1 MRRQYVIAAS
11 FALFILFGSAV
22 AFGAKAQAGLE
33 QQVDSLFV
41 IASSGEVKYR
51 DMVEPAIE
59 AIAAIGADAVPV
71 LIDKFVTKS
80 ARERLTIT
88 NILKKIGAPA
98 VPLLVEALNR
108 SDGRI
113 VQRVCA
119 VLGDIGDTAAVGPL
133 VAVTSHSRWQVRDQA
148 VGALGKIGDH
158 RADGPVMAAL
168 GDAIGEV
175 RKAAAV
181 SSGKLAIG
189 AAVRRLVHVLG
200 DDFYGARMSAAHSL
214 LSLDTAEVTAVLADS
229 LGSTNHFVGDLGCF
243 ILSEYTGDDRAL
255 NLLYSQS
262 ESSDALRRA
271 HAVVAII
278 KADPEDLC
286 GWHELLVDR
295 ESDRL
300 ARLKMQSALSSLKN
314 EE

>member
-1 MRRQYVIAAS
+1 VIAAS
-11 FALFILFGSAV
+11 LSLFILFGSEV
-22 AFGAKAQAGLE
+22 ALGATAQAELE
-33 QQVDSLFV
+33 QRVDSLFV

-59 AIAAIGADAVPV
+59 AIAAMGVDAVPV

-88 NILKKIGAPA
+88 NILKKIGGPA
-98 VPLLVEALNR
+98 VPLLIEALNR
-108 SDGRI
+108 PDGRI
-113 VQRVCA
+113 VQRVCG
-119 VLGDIGDTAAVGPL
+119 VLGDIGDTAAVGSL
-133 VAVTSHSRWQVRDQA
+133 MAVASHSRWQVRDQA

-158 RADGPVMAAL
+158 QADGVVMAAL
-168 GDAIGEV
+168 DDAIGEV

-181 SSGKLAIG
+181 SSGKLTIQAS
-189 AAVRRLVHVLG
+189 VRKLVHVLG
-200 DDFYGARMSAAHSL
+200 DDFYGARMSAVHSL
-214 LSLDTAEVTAVLADS
+214 LNLDTAQVTAVLADS
-229 LGSTNHFVGDLGCF
+229 LSSANHFVGNLGCF
-243 ILSEYTGDDRAL
+243 ILSEYTGDDQAL

-278 KADPEDLC
+278 KGDPEDLC
-286 GWHELLVDR
+286 GWHRLLVDR

-300 ARLKMQSALSSLKN
+300 ARLKMQSALNSLRN

>member
-11 FALFILFGSAV
+11 FGLFILFGSMLAV
-22 AFGAKAQAGLE
+22 GAAAQAGLE
-33 QQVDSLFV
+33 QRVDSLFV

-59 AIAAIGADAVPV
+59 AIAAMGVDAVPV
-71 LIDKFVTKS
+71 LIDKFATRS

-88 NILKKIGAPA
+88 NILKKIGVPA
-98 VPLLVEALNR
+98 VPLLVEALSR
-108 SDGRI
+108 SDGQI

-133 VAVTSHSRWQVRDQA
+133 MAVTGHSRWQVRDQA
-148 VGALGKIGDH
+148 VGALGKIGDR
-158 RADGPVMAAL
+158 RADSVVMAAL
-168 GDAIGEV
+168 DDAIGEV

-181 SSGKLAIG
+181 SSGMLTIG
-189 AAVRRLVHVLG
+189 ASARKLVHVLG

-214 LSLDTAEVTAVLADS
+214 LSLDTVTVKAVLADS
-229 LGSTNHFVGDLGCF
+229 LGSANHFVGDLGCF
-243 ILSEYTGDDRAL
+243 ILSEYTGDDQAL

-262 ESSDALRRA
+262 ASSNARRRA
-271 HAVVAII
+271 HAAVGII
-278 KADPEDLC
+278 KADPDDLC
-286 GWHELLVDR
+286 GWHQLLVDR

-300 ARLKMQSALSSLKN
+300 ARLKMQSALKSLKN